1 MRKRLNTEIETQ
13 IKNGDLVRMRHLQIA
28 TGATKLF
35 IKKGYFK
42 TTVREISKATGIT
55 IGNLYDY
62 ITKKEDVLYLVFDVF
77 HSMWVKSLEEE
88 AAFKSED
95 PVGQLKISLR
105 KMFELVES
113 HRDMIRLMYTETKL
127 LPKEFL
133 AQILEKESGLVKYFE
148 RILENGIEKG
158 VFKIKDPFLMA
169 NIIVYLISIEPLR
182 GWNLRKRYTV
192 RQLSESVIEFILD
205 KVL

>member
-88 AAFKSED
+88 AAFESDD

-148 RILENGIEKG
+148 RILGNGIEKG

-182 GWNLRKRYTV
+182 GWNLRKKYTV
-192 RQLSESVIEFILD
+192 RQLNESVIEFILD

>member
-1 MRKRLNTEIETQ
+1 MRKRSNTEIETQ
-13 IKNGDLVRMRHLQIA
+13 IKDGDLVRMRHLQIA

-35 IKKGYFK
+35 IKKGYFQ
-42 TTVREISKATGIT
+42 TTVREISRATGIT

-62 ITKKEDVLYLVFDVF
+62 IAKKEDVLYLVFDVF
-77 HSMWVKSLEEE
+77 HSMWVKSLEEGV
-88 AAFKSED
+88 ASKSDD
-95 PVGQLKISLR
+95 PVEQLKTSLR
-105 KMFELVES
+105 KMFELVED
-113 HRDMIRLMYTETKL
+113 HRDMVRLMYTETKL
-127 LPKEFL
+127 LPREFL
-133 AQILEKESGLVKYFE
+133 TQILEKESGLVKYFE
-148 RILENGIEKG
+148 RILENGIERG

-182 GWNLRKRYTV
+182 GWNLRKKYTV